1 MQLGKYNY
9 TNTQNTSELILS
21 TPLSTQ
27 IIFLF
32 KWVNQYFLSLTGR
45 LHVGFMLFT
54 TPLITS
60 WAKIFVSAH
69 ILNYQKIG
77 GGAGRALG
85 GGPKVSS
92 RGVWVFRKTVTLAT
106 VSR

>member
-1 MQLGKYNY
+1 MQLRKYNY
-9 TNTQNTSELILS
+9 TNTQNTSELILF

-27 IIFLF
+27 IIF
-32 KWVNQYFLSLTGR
+32 QYFLSLTGK

-54 TPLITS
+54 TPVITS

-69 ILNYQKIG
+69 ILNYQKVG

-85 GGPKVSS
+85 GGPEVSS